1 MAYDGQPGEYEVECE
16 ECGDIF
22 MAAGTWEVES
32 YDMCTTRQE
41 FTPDSDETICPD
53 CRNLPVHEVIITIK
67 AEKEDIENAFIKEEQ
82 ALFSFAL
89 EAMAIPSAHVQ
100 DIHIKEIG

>member
-1 MAYDGQPGEYEVECE
+1 MRRKHEATHERNRAQATHTGGIELMAYDGQPGEYEVECE
-16 ECGDIF
+16 ECGAIF

-53 CRNLPVHEVIITIK
+53 CRELPVHEVY
-67 AEKEDIENAFIKEEQ
+67 
-82 ALFSFAL
+82 S
-89 EAMAIPSAHVQ
+89 P
-100 DIHIKEIG
+100 